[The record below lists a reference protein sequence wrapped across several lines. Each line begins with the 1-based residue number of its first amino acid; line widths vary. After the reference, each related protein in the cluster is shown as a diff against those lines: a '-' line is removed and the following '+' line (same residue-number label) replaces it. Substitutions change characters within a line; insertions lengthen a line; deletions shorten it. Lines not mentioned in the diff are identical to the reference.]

1 MIEITNFSIKNL
13 FGYMNVTIP
22 ITDNK
27 IVLSGINGTGKTTIL
42 TMLFYIMT
50 GDWIKLSSFDFEKI
64 SITINNKKEEITY
77 KALEENFFKRS
88 KKLKKFK
95 EEFFSDNQVKDIYAL
110 ILEKS
115 LQKDEI
121 KNLITDNFLS
131 LVENPKDIPKDVIA
145 EQIINI
151 RNEFYYL
158 SKENNYGND
167 IIKSFIDIKKLFL
180 PTYRRIEKDFSYL
193 FGTLS
198 PYYFQKKIKTLNS
211 TLEVINFGM
220 ADVEN
225 KINNTL
231 EKIQKIKFNIRV
243 SKFFETRNTLD
254 SEGLEIITA
263 LKKELESEDGID
275 YSEKLQILEKPM
287 LDFVAVCN
295 KYLSASDKIVQYN
308 DQDYT
313 FKILSKNTH
322 EVALKA
328 LSSGEKKILSIFSDL
343 YLGDYDN
350 FAFIIDEPELSL
362 SVEWQKTFLPDI
374 LATGKCRFLMAVT
387 HSPFIFENE
396 LDPYTQDMQALCPH

>member
-1 MIEITNFSIKNL
+1 MKSKNKMIEITNFSIKNL

-167 IIKSFIDIKKLFL
+167 I
-180 PTYRRIEKDFSYL
+180 
-193 FGTLS
+193 
-198 PYYFQKKIKTLNS
+198 
-211 TLEVINFGM
+211 
-220 ADVEN
+220 
-225 KINNTL
+225 
-231 EKIQKIKFNIRV
+231 
-243 SKFFETRNTLD
+243 
-254 SEGLEIITA
+254 
-263 LKKELESEDGID
+263 
-275 YSEKLQILEKPM
+275 
-287 LDFVAVCN
+287 
-295 KYLSASDKIVQYN
+295 
-308 DQDYT
+308 
-313 FKILSKNTH
+313 
-322 EVALKA
+322 
-328 LSSGEKKILSIFSDL
+328 
-343 YLGDYDN
+343 
-350 FAFIIDEPELSL
+350 
-362 SVEWQKTFLPDI
+362 
-374 LATGKCRFLMAVT
+374 
-387 HSPFIFENE
+387 
-396 LDPYTQDMQALCPH
+396 